1 MSVSNEAL
9 FVEPMNEVERTV
21 QERLETSKTDDWHA
35 KLRLIF
41 KLEEET
47 LRRCGIVATP
57 LNPAPRKRW
66 RP

>member
-1 MSVSNEAL
+1 MAAMTDAL
-9 FVEPMNEVERTV
+9 FVEPMNEVELSA
-21 QERLETSKTDDWHA
+21 QHQLETSKTDDWHA

-47 LRRCGIVATP
+47 LRRCGITP
-57 LNPAPRKRW
+57 LPAAPPRQRW